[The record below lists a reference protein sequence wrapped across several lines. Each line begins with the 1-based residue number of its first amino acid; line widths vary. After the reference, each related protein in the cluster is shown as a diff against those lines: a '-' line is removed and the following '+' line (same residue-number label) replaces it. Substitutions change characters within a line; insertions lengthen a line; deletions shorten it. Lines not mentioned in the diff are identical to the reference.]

1 MKHEHFDLE
10 AGSTEFYVDVDYYD
24 HEFKNRT
31 QDVAWYAQKYV
42 ANQGPVLE
50 VAVGSGR
57 IALKAVKD
65 GADVVGI
72 DLSEGMIEQ
81 ARQHRARLPESRRA
95 SLELSVADM
104 RDFDLGRQFSLITC
118 PFNAFMHMY
127 STEDA
132 ERCLQA
138 MRAHLAPGGV
148 MIIDILTPDFEYLSR
163 SPYKRFPGIRFK
175 HPTHGGFYRYS
186 EQSAY
191 DPITQLNQ
199 MWLHYER
206 EDERCSGPEAF
217 CIQLSHRYFFPQEM
231 KALLEHNGFVVDAL
245 LGDFDDEPLTPDA
258 ESMVW
263 VCRADA

>member
-1 MKHEHFDLE
+1 MKYTTFDLE
-10 AGSTEFYVDVDYYD
+10 AGTTQFYVDVDYYD

-31 QDVAWYAQKYV
+31 QDVAWYASKYV
-42 ANQGPVLE
+42 QESGPVLE

-57 IALKAVKD
+57 IALKAVRE
-65 GADVVGI
+65 GAHVVGI
-72 DLSEGMIEQ
+72 DLSKGMIEQ
-81 ARQHRARLPESRRA
+81 AEKHRDSLPDPCRSK
-95 SLELSVADM
+95 LELSVADM
-104 RDFDLGRQFSLITC
+104 RDFDLGRTFDLITC

-127 STEDA
+127 TTEDA
-132 ERCLQA
+132 ERCLRA

-148 MIIDILTPDFEYLSR
+148 MIMDILTPDFEYLSR

-191 DPITQLNQ
+191 DPISQLNQ

-206 EDERCSGPEAF
+206 EDPQCDGPESF

-231 KALLEHNGFVVDAL
+231 RALLEHNGFRIDAL
-245 LGDFDDEPLTPDA
+245 FGDFEDDPLTPDA

-263 VCRADA
+263 VCSGA